1 MVINDERKGKY
12 NYFEKLSLG
21 DVFTFEDRIF
31 MKTEK
36 IEFGDGDDDDYFYNA
51 VDIKDGVLVKFE
63 EDDSVIPLVVQ
74 LRILREA

>member
-12 NYFEKLSLG
+12 NYFGKLSLG
-21 DVFTFEDRIF
+21 DVFTFECKYF

-36 IEFGDGDDDDYFYNA
+36 VEFGDDDDYFYNA
-51 VDIKDGVLVKFE
+51 VDIKDGVLVRFE
-63 EDDSVIPLVVQ
+63 EDDTVIPLVVQ